1 MKKKIIIITSIVA
14 VLLLIVGGIFAYLN
28 FKPPSPEELSKYD
41 NLIENGDALLE
52 VRDYS
57 EAVNTYNDAIKVI
70 PKDVRA
76 YSKIVDI
83 YILKNDLQNALEI
96 AQKAQ
101 NIVSSSD
108 ASLIYVKI
116 ANQYF
121 DQRDFGNAKTT
132 YEMAASLAENPYVY
146 LGLAKSYVYDSKFD
160 LAKEILQKEY
170 DNQTQDEAHLLYAY
184 LLGLEDRDNAK
195 KYVQDLN
202 ISDDNE
208 EKLYFEQ
215 YLSALNSLDDDVLY
229 NLTKLSRV
237 YVNNGYPT
245 LAIALLETESEQI
258 SQYVDGLYFL
268 GKAYLDSKDY
278 IKATEYLLKSTGLLG
293 YEVNKYWM
301 LGRSYYYQNDL
312 VNSMKYYD
320 MAAGYAGEDISR
332 DLVEEYLSILVDSKQ
347 TQKSEEV
354 FSDIVRNVDQEWL
367 YLLGLELFYNANV
380 DAKFD
385 FYLDKLADMS
395 MDDNQKKEY
404 LFWKIRAS
412 LDESK
417 TEGVQQDLDVL
428 YELDKFNPKYYW
440 AKGLFDQAVSDNQA
454 AKESF
459 ELALE
464 YDIEGKVTEEVKD
477 LLAQIE

>member
-1 MKKKIIIITSIVA
+1 MDV
-14 VLLLIVGGIFAYLN
+14 
-28 FKPPSPEELSKYD
+28 
-41 NLIENGDALLE
+41 
-52 VRDYS
+52 
-57 EAVNTYNDAIKVI
+57 YNDAAKLIS
-70 PKDVRA
+70 KDVRA

-83 YILKNDLQNALEI
+83 YLLKNDLQKALEI

-121 DQRDFGNAKTT
+121 NQEDFTKAKET
-132 YEMAASLAENPYVY
+132 YEMAASLAESPYVN
-146 LGLAKSYVYDSKFD
+146 LGLARSYVYDGKFD
-160 LAKEILQKEY
+160 LAKDLLVKEY
-170 DNQTQDEAHLLYAY
+170 DNETEDEANLLYAY
-184 LLGLEDRDNAK
+184 IIGLEDTDKAK
-195 KYVQDLN
+195 KYVEDLN
-202 ISDDNE
+202 ISDNNE
-208 EKLYFEQ
+208 QKLYFDE

-245 LAIALLETESEQI
+245 LAIALLEPESEQI
-258 SQYVDGLYFL
+258 AQYVDALYFL

-278 IKATEYLLKSTGLLG
+278 TQATEYLLKSAGLLG
-293 YEVNKYWM
+293 YETNKYWM

-320 MAAGYAGEDISR
+320 MAVGYAGEDISR
-332 DLVEEYLSILVDSKQ
+332 ELVEEYLSILVDSKQ

-354 FSDIVRNVDQEWL
+354 YTDIVRNVDQEWL

-385 FYLDKLADMS
+385 FYLDKLANMS
-395 MDDNQKKEY
+395 MNENQTKEY
-404 LFWKIRAS
+404 LFWKIKAS

-417 TEGVQQDLDVL
+417 TEGLQQDLDIL

-440 AKGLFDQAVSDNQA
+440 VKGLFDQAVSDNQS
-454 AKESF
+454 AKENF
-459 ELALE
+459 QLALE
-464 YDIEGKVTEEVKD
+464 YDIDGKVTEEVED

>member
-1 MKKKIIIITSIVA
+1 MKKKLIIITSIIA
-14 VLLLIVGGIFAYLN
+14 ALLLIAGGIFTYLN
-28 FKPPSPEELSKYD
+28 FKPPSPEELSKYE
-41 NLIENGDALLE
+41 NLIEEGDTLLE
-52 VRDYS
+52 IKEYS
-57 EAVNTYNDAIKVI
+57 EAVEAYNDAIKVI

-83 YILKNDLQNALEI
+83 YLLKNDLETASEI

-121 DQRDFGNAKTT
+121 NQMDFSNAKTT
-132 YEMAASLAENPYVY
+132 YEMAASLSENPYVN
-146 LGLAKSYVYDSKFD
+146 LGLAKSYVYDSNFD
-160 LAKEILQKEY
+160 LAKDLLKKEY
-170 DNQTQDEAHLLYAY
+170 DEATEDEANLLYAY
-184 LLGLEDRDNAK
+184 LLGLEDTEAAK
-195 KYVQDLN
+195 KFIEDLN

-208 EKLYFEQ
+208 QKLYFDQ
-215 YLSALNSLDDDVLY
+215 YLTALNSLDDDVLY

-237 YVNNGYPT
+237 YVNNEYPT
-245 LAIALLETESEQI
+245 LAIALLEPESEQI
-258 SQYVDGLYFL
+258 AQYVDGLYFL
-268 GKAYLDSKDY
+268 GKAYLDSKQY

-293 YEVNKYWM
+293 YEINKYWM

-312 VNSMKYYD
+312 VNATKYYD
-320 MAAGYAGEDISR
+320 MAVGYAGEDISR
-332 DLVEEYLSILVDSKQ
+332 ELVEEYLSILVDSKQ

-354 FSDIVRNVDQEWL
+354 FTDIVSNVDQEWL
-367 YLLGLELFYNANV
+367 YLIGLELFYNANIDV
-380 DAKFD
+380 KFD
-385 FYLDKLADMS
+385 FYLNKLADMS
-395 MDDNQKKEY
+395 MDEGQKKEY

-417 TEGVQQDLDVL
+417 TEGIQQDLDVL
-428 YELDKFNPKYYW
+428 YELDRFNPKYYW
-440 AKGLFDQAVSDNQA
+440 VKGLFDKEVSDNQA

-464 YDIEGKVTEEVKD
+464 YDTEGKVTEEVED